1 MASYSKMKKNHIQV
15 KGGKKMKK
23 EYKICIGIVTGII
36 LIFGAVITT
45 SIFSKSIVNAETIN
59 PTSNNEKIEGFLMS
73 HEEFK
78 VMDRELSILNKA
90 NYRWEFIVGLE
101 TNHQL
106 KRIADALE
114 IIADCPSN

>member
-23 EYKICIGIVTGII
+23 EFKICIGIVTGII
-36 LIFGAVITT
+36 LIFGAVITMT
-45 SIFSKSIVNAETIN
+45 MFSKSIVNAETIN
-59 PTSNNEKIEGFLMS
+59 PIVNEKIEGFLKS
-73 HEEFK
+73 YEEF
-78 VMDRELSILNKA
+78 REMRREIGVNH
-90 NYRWEFIVGLE
+90 RWEYIIGIE

-114 IIADCPSN
+114 IIAEYPSNN